1 MTFSLF
7 RTQHFIEFAYFYL
20 KNMNTIEL
28 RDDIDFQLPTEYFY
42 WTSFNKI
49 NINSLFMVISL
60 NLLFSVIL
68 LNLRVKRTSISIVF
82 K

>member
-28 RDDIDFQLPTEYFY
+28 RDDIDFQLPSEYFY

-49 NINSLFMVISL
+49 NINSLFYGY
-60 NLLFSVIL
+60 F
-68 LNLRVKRTSISIVF
+68 F
-82 K
+82 KFTFQCNSSRFKSKAYKYFYRI